1 MANITLPYKFNP
13 RDYQLPLL
21 KALDDGYKRA
31 IITWNR
37 RSGKD
42 KVCFNYMVRK
52 AVEEIG
58 TYYYFLPT
66 YSQAKRVIWDNID
79 NDGFKMLDHIPKEI
93 VKSTNAT
100 ELKVEL
106 VNGSIIQLIGA
117 DEFKK
122 SGVGANPVGVVFS
135 EYSITNPEAW
145 KYVSPILAVNEGWAI
160 FNFTPRGMNHAYTL
174 LQQYKENPKWFVE
187 ILTNDET
194 QVLKGEALEEEKR
207 NNPQDFFEQEYYCKF
222 IEGAGQFFK
231 NIRENLIEEES
242 QPESNHRYQMGVD
255 LAKYQ
260 DYTVLTVIDLNT
272 FRVHKQERFNQIDW
286 VLQKAKIEAMYRRYY
301 EPLIYI
307 DSTGIGDPIYEDLL
321 RQGLRVEGFKF
332 NENSRKDLLNNLA
345 IKIEQNKIKIPE
357 TTVLVDELQSFHYEL
372 SERGKIQL
380 KVPEGLHDDT
390 VMSLALACW
399 NLPDNPLPLMG
410 SIRFLNRQLE
420 EKDSQTSYE

>member
-1 MANITLPYKFNP
+1 
-13 RDYQLPLL
+13 
-21 KALDDGYKRA
+21 
-31 IITWNR
+31 
-37 RSGKD
+37 
-42 KVCFNYMVRK
+42 
-52 AVEEIG
+52 
-58 TYYYFLPT
+58 
-66 YSQAKRVIWDNID
+66 
-79 NDGFKMLDHIPKEI
+79 
-93 VKSTNAT
+93 
-100 ELKVEL
+100 
-106 VNGSIIQLIGA
+106 
-117 DEFKK
+117 
-122 SGVGANPVGVVFS
+122 VGANPVGVVFS

-242 QPESNHRYQMGVD
+242 QPEPNHRYQMGVD

-357 TTVLVDELQSFHYEL
+357 TQILVDELQSFHYEL

-399 NLPDNPLPLMG
+399 NLPDNPLPLIG
-410 SIRFLNRQLE
+410 SIRFLNRQID
-420 EKDSQTSYE
+420 EKDTQTSYE